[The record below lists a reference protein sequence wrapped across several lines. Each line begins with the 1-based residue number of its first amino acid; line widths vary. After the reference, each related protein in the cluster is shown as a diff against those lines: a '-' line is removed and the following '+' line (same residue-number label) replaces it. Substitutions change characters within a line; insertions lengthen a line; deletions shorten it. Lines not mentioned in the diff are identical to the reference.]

1 MTTIN
6 AYTAAAVL
14 AAYTARDLDHVID
27 LLELESGNAGDLA
40 MVRICR
46 RALNGDAAA
55 RLRCA
60 EVIAYA
66 NDRRDNG

>member
-1 MTTIN
+1 MTI
-6 AYTAAAVL
+6 TAADIL
-14 AAYTARDLDHVID
+14 ATYTSRDLDHVID
-27 LLELESGNAGDLA
+27 LLELEAGNAGDMK

-60 EVIAYA
+60 EVIAA
-66 NDRRDNG
+66 DRAA

>member
-1 MTTIN
+1 MTT
-6 AYTAAAVL
+6 TAADIL
-14 AAYTARDLDHVID
+14 ATYSARDLDHVID
-27 LLELESGNAGDLA
+27 LLELEAGNAGDLD

-60 EVIAYA
+60 EVIATA
-66 NDRRDNG
+66 RNA